1 MRTLLSLISRA
12 ARNSICVNSVVRRT
26 VVTNSQPLRQTG
38 LYDFHV
44 QHGAKMVPFAGYSMP
59 LLYGDVGQ
67 VASHHH
73 VRNQAGLF
81 DVGHMVQTTFRGPT
95 ATTFLEHLTPSSL
108 SALPAYSSSLSVLL
122 NPQGGII
129 DDTIITKHSAEAFY
143 VVTNAG
149 RREED
154 LAWITSQLKE
164 WNSPGG
170 PGGQNGPVEM
180 EVMEGWG
187 LIALQGPQA
196 ASYLQSLTSF
206 DLRSLT
212 FGKSAYVP
220 IEGFNLH
227 VARGGYTGEDGFE
240 ISVPPS
246 HTEEVAKLLLKPPVQ
261 LAGLAARD
269 SLRLEA
275 GMCLYGNDLDESTS
289 PVEAGL
295 SWVIGKDRRE
305 RGGFIGAEEVL
316 RQLREGP
323 TRRRVGF
330 IVQGAP
336 ARQGAKIFAP
346 SASEPIGTITSG
358 IPSPTL
364 SQNIAMGYITSG
376 HHKKGTEVEVEVRG
390 KRQTAVVTPMP
401 FVKPK
406 YWRG

>member
-1 MRTLLSLISRA
+1 
-12 ARNSICVNSVVRRT
+12 
-26 VVTNSQPLRQTG
+26 
-38 LYDFHV
+38 
-44 QHGAKMVPFAGYSMP
+44 
-59 LLYGDVGQ
+59 
-67 VASHHH
+67 
-73 VRNQAGLF
+73 
-81 DVGHMVQTTFRGPT
+81 
-95 ATTFLEHLTPSSL
+95 
-108 SALPAYSSSLSVLL
+108 
-122 NPQGGII
+122 
-129 DDTIITKHSAEAFY
+129 
-143 VVTNAG
+143 
-149 RREED
+149 
-154 LAWITSQLKE
+154 
-164 WNSPGG
+164 
-170 PGGQNGPVEM
+170 
-180 EVMEGWG
+180 MEGWG

-295 SWVIGKDRRE
+295 SWVIAKDRKE
-305 RGGFIGAEEVL
+305 QGGFIGGEEVL
-316 RQLREGP
+316 RQLKEGP
-323 TRRRVGF
+323 PRRRVGF
-330 IVQGAP
+330 VVQGAP

-346 SASEPIGTITSG
+346 SAPEPIGTITSG

-364 SQNIAMGYITSG
+364 SQNIAMGYVKSG
-376 HHKKGTEVEVEVRG
+376 HHKKGTELEVEVRG
-390 KRQTAVVTPMP
+390 KRQMAVVTPMP